1 MKCLKLKK
9 EGYIIGVVVIMEKI
23 KKVKLGVNPET
34 MQVVV
39 TAEVEMKNNKDKDD
53 LYLIMFNIM
62 DSPLRLS
69 LFTIGNLHR
78 IIKKN
83 HELPDSQIVEIME
96 HNPEQYISLAVS
108 DLDILSKYGTENVKI
123 ELNNKNNA
131 TKARLILSSMINSKS
146 YLQITKYK
154 IDEKET
160 IKEQEI
166 DTEEL
171 IPQLKLMLEITKRWE
186 NFNPEEFQKEIDS
199 GKIKL
204 T

>member
-1 MKCLKLKK
+1 
-9 EGYIIGVVVIMEKI
+9 
-23 KKVKLGVNPET
+23 
-34 MQVVV
+34 
-39 TAEVEMKNNKDKDD
+39 
-53 LYLIMFNIM
+53 
-62 DSPLRLS
+62 
-69 LFTIGNLHR
+69 
-78 IIKKN
+78 
-83 HELPDSQIVEIME
+83 
-96 HNPEQYISLAVS
+96 
-108 DLDILSKYGTENVKI
+108 
-123 ELNNKNNA
+123 
-131 TKARLILSSMINSKS
+131 MINSKS

>member
-1 MKCLKLKK
+1 MKFSKLKI
-9 EGYIIGVVVIMEKI
+9 EGYIIGVVVSMEKI

-78 IIKKN
+78 IVKEN
-83 HELPDSQIVEIME
+83 HELPDSQIVDIME
-96 HNPEQYISLAVS
+96 NNPEKYIALAVS

-154 IDEKET
+154 IDGEEI

>member
-1 MKCLKLKK
+1 MKFSKLKI
-9 EGYIIGVVVIMEKI
+9 EGYIIGVVVNMEKI

-78 IIKKN
+78 IVKEN

-96 HNPEQYISLAVS
+96 NNPEKYISLAVS
-108 DLDILSKYGTENVKI
+108 DLDILSKYGNENVKI

-154 IDEKET
+154 IDGEEI

-204 T
+204 I

>member
-1 MKCLKLKK
+1 MKFSKLKI

-78 IIKKN
+78 IVKEN
-83 HELPDSQIVEIME
+83 HELPDSQIVDIME
-96 HNPEQYISLAVS
+96 NNPEKYISLAVS
-108 DLDILSKYGTENVKI
+108 DLDILSKYGIENVKI

-154 IDEKET
+154 IDGEEI

>member
-1 MKCLKLKK
+1 MKFSKLKIA
-9 EGYIIGVVVIMEKI
+9 GYIIGVVVNMEKI

-78 IIKKN
+78 IVKEN
-83 HELPDSQIVEIME
+83 HELPDSQIVDIME
-96 HNPEQYISLAVS
+96 NNPEKYIALAVS

-154 IDEKET
+154 IDGEEI